1 MIDFTHPAWQTFAQQ
16 LLAQDAVSVRDR
28 NLQPL
33 IGLLRS
39 HQLLLSLGAHQYQLT
54 PAGRRYLQRELTLAK
69 LSSAP
74 PSPEEW
80 IHAQGWQLKERINQR
95 VLAALYRKGEQPFS
109 TAEQIDFEDKG
120 ITPCGDGVLRL
131 RATHPFSLFLQGGQL
146 LDAAPWLQG
155 LGELSLPERSLARL
169 GKLIWPGQEPARV
182 ITTDSLGIFTEL
194 VMPDDCILV
203 YGEREAPHLLAPL
216 LAALPRGVRWH
227 HITRLDPAGAAR
239 VQALAARFAR
249 PASWWLP
256 RDLAPLMMHYGLP
269 LSGPRAWEPSLL
281 PSAFRTA
288 CHPLIAAQQG
298 LCAEVMALASSWE
311 ALAG

>member
-16 LLAQDAVSVRDR
+16 LLAQDMVSVRDR

-69 LSSAP
+69 LSVAP

-80 IHAQGWQLKERINQR
+80 IHAQGWQLKERVNQR
-95 VLAALYRKGEQPFS
+95 VLAALYRKDEQPFS

-120 ITPCGDGVLRL
+120 ISLCGDGLLRL
-131 RATHPFSLFLQGGQL
+131 RASHPFSLFLQGGQL

-155 LGELSLPERSLARL
+155 LGEISLPERSLARL
-169 GKLIWPGQEPARV
+169 GKLIWPGQEPVRV

-194 VMPDDCILV
+194 VMPKDSILV
-203 YGEREAPHLLAPL
+203 WGDREAPHLLMPL
-216 LAALPRGVRWH
+216 LAALPLGVSWH
-227 HITRLDPAGAAR
+227 HITSLDPAGAAR
-239 VQALAARFAR
+239 VQALAARIAR

-256 RDLAPLMMHYGLP
+256 RDLAPFMTHYGSP
-269 LSGPRAWEPSLL
+269 LAGARAWEPSVL
-281 PSAFRTA
+281 PRAFRSA
-288 CHPLIAAQQG
+288 CHLLIAARQG
-298 LCAEVMALASSWE
+298 LSAEAMALASSWD
-311 ALAG
+311 AVSG